1 MRNASATLCA
11 LSTQFTTCF
20 PGFYFCIR
28 SQKLMGDALDTTYGA
43 MFIGVLFATFFQ
55 GVLTLQAYIYYES
68 FPKDHASLKVL
79 VASVWILDV
88 AHLVLICQSCY
99 HYLISSWGNNAALL
113 VSTQEL
119 DLHLVFVGMASA
131 LCQGFFLSRIWTFS
145 QKNWVL
151 TGILCAACLTT
162 LALETAMSAQISRV
176 PSVAAFGSFTGE
188 VVATLGLSAAVDVA
202 IAAILVWYLQ
212 QGKTSFDRTS
222 FVVARVVQY
231 TVATGLAT
239 SLLAVACLAVY
250 LATPHTFIFIA
261 LHFSLGRMYTNALLA
276 TLNSRRNLRKVLDDS
291 GTVGPHTG
299 TSFLGGMQGTNMS
312 STNEQESSALTQRS
326 RKDVSLVSN

>member
-1 MRNASATLCA
+1 ML
-11 LSTQFTTCF
+11 
-20 PGFYFCIR
+20 
-28 SQKLMGDALDTTYGA
+28 
-43 MFIGVLFATFFQ
+43 IGVLFATFFQ

-68 FPKDHASLKVL
+68 FPKDTVGLKLL
-79 VASVWILDV
+79 VASVWVLDV

-99 HYLISSWGNNAALL
+99 HYLISSWGNSAALL

-131 LCQGFFLSRIWTFS
+131 FCQGFFLSRIWTFS

-151 TGILCAACLTT
+151 TGFLGAACLTAF
-162 LALETAMSAQISRV
+162 ALEAAMSAQISRV
-176 PSVAAFGSFTGE
+176 PSVKAFSSLTGE
-188 VVATLGLSAAVDVA
+188 VVATLGLSATVDLA

-239 SLLAVACLAVY
+239 SLLAVGCLIVY
-250 LATPHTFIFIA
+250 LATPNTFIFIA

-276 TLNSRRNLRKVLDDS
+276 TLNSRRNLRKALDNS
-291 GTVGPHTG
+291 GTGGPHTG
-299 TSFLGGMQGTNMS
+299 PSFLGGVQTANI
-312 STNEQESSALTQRS
+312 TPTDDQESSAPSQRS
-326 RKDVSLVSN
+326 RKDM

>member
-1 MRNASATLCA
+1 MANTL
-11 LSTQFTTCF
+11 
-20 PGFYFCIR
+20 
-28 SQKLMGDALDTTYGA
+28 DATYGA
-43 MFIGVLFATFFQ
+43 MFIGGEISADLELYAFSCSSIDSGNNDSFQ
-55 GVLTLQAYIYYES
+55 GVLTVQAYIYYENY
-68 FPKDHASLKVL
+68 PKDHPSLKLL

-99 HYLISSWGNNAALL
+99 HYLISNWGNNAALM

-131 LCQGFFLSRIWTFS
+131 ICQAFFLSRIWTFS

-151 TGILCAACLTT
+151 TGILSAACLTT
-162 LALETAMSAQISRV
+162 LALEASMSAQISRV
-176 PSVAAFGSFTGE
+176 PSVAAFSSFTGE
-188 VVATLGLSAAVDVA
+188 VLAVFALAATVDVA

-239 SLLAVACLAVY
+239 SLLAVACLIIY
-250 LATPHTFIFIA
+250 LTTPHTFIFIA
-261 LHFSLGRMYTNALLA
+261 MHFSLGRMYTNALLA
-276 TLNSRRNLRKVLDDS
+276 TLNSRRNLRKVLEHS

-299 TSFLGGMQGTNMS
+299 TSFLGGVQATNNS
-312 STNEQESSALTQRS
+312 STSEQDTQRS
-326 RKDVSLVSN
+326 RKDVP